1 MEQPLAA
8 VLRRSSDAVVVID
21 LADGSIL
28 DANPAFLAATG
39 HVRHELMARSSRDL
53 LVEFGQ
59 AADRAAF
66 ELLRDA
72 GSPADTPVG
81 VWTRSGALQVGDLSA
96 LVLEVDGQ
104 FVALCMLRRLRD
116 STTAEQHSAA
126 RAELLAMV
134 GFLGQRFHRI
144 LEAVAALERHPALR
158 TEAEPLAL
166 LGDLMARL
174 GELNRLLEDT
184 AQPAADGPPSM
195 EPASAIP
202 TGLTLKAVSQ
212 RTGVPAATLRTWQH
226 RYGFLR
232 PRRAPS
238 GHRLYGEEEIARIE
252 RVNFLVGQGVRIGA
266 AMQAVI
272 AEASDEPVDGEDRQ
286 LASQSSQEEEGK
298 HADVYRL
305 ASRSPRRSRGG

>member
-39 HVRHELMARSSRDL
+39 HVRQELTARPSHDL
-53 LVEFGQ
+53 LVELGQ

-104 FVALCMLRRLRD
+104 RVAVGLLRRLRD
-116 STTAEQHSAA
+116 STAAQRNLAA
-126 RAELLAMV
+126 RAELLAM
-134 GFLGQRFHRI
+134 GEFLSQRFHRI
-144 LEAVAALERHPALR
+144 LEAVEALQRHPALR
-158 TEAEPLAL
+158 ADAEPLAL
-166 LGDLMARL
+166 LGDLTAGI

-184 AQPAADGPPSM
+184 AQPAADGPPST

-212 RTGVPAATLRTWQH
+212 RTGVPVATLRTWQH
-226 RYGFLR
+226 RYGFLQ

-238 GHRLYGEEEIARIE
+238 GHRLYGEEEVARIE
-252 RVNFLVGQGVRIGA
+252 RVNSLVGQGVRIGA

-272 AEASDEPVDGEDRQ
+272 SETRDRPADHEDRQ
-286 LASQSSQEEEGK
+286 FASQSSQAEEAK
-298 HADVYRL
+298 HAEVYRL
-305 ASRSPRRSRGG
+305 ASRSPRRHHGG